1 MPMKNRPSIREETPA
16 DPVGAAPTRESK
28 TRRKQVMHDL
38 QALGEA
44 LVDVEPRRL
53 AELGLPETLADAIG
67 QARRI
72 TAHEGR
78 RRQMQYV
85 GRLMRGVDPEPIRAA
100 LDRWNQV
107 PRAEKERFAALE
119 AWRTRLLEDPSAID
133 RFVASRSPVRSPPS
147 VTAPTGTPRRAPRA
161 SCSVCS
167 GASPSTPETPRAP
180 LPVFHRSARSNR
192 RER

>member
-1 MPMKNRPSIREETPA
+1 MKNRPSIREETPA

-133 RFVASRSPVRSPPS
+133 RFVAEHPAADRLEIARAVAAVRHGADGNS
-147 VTAPTGTPRRAPRA
+147 APRA
-161 SCSVCS
+161 
-167 GASPSTPETPRAP
+167 
-180 LPVFHRSARSNR
+180 ARELFRLLR
-192 RER
+192 RVTEHP